1 MKKPNRMYKGRSF
14 TKNKDGYFRNG
25 VAGTLHRLIYADVYG
40 EIPKSLEI
48 DHINGIRDD
57 NRIENL
63 QAVTHKQN
71 VQRAAYGTIQK
82 RNSKY
87 RALRMVNGINY
98 IKTFATKGGAAM
110 YCNTC
115 ILTG

>member
-1 MKKPNRMYKGRSF
+1 MKSANRMYKGRSF

-25 VAGTLHRLIYADVYG
+25 VAGTLHRLIYADAYG
-40 EIPKSLEI
+40 EIPKGLEI

-63 QAVTHKQN
+63 QAVSHKQN
-71 VQRAAYGTIQK
+71 VQRSSYGMVES
-82 RNSKY
+82 RNSRY

-98 IKTFATKGGAAM
+98 NKTFDTRGGALM

-115 ILTG
+115 FL